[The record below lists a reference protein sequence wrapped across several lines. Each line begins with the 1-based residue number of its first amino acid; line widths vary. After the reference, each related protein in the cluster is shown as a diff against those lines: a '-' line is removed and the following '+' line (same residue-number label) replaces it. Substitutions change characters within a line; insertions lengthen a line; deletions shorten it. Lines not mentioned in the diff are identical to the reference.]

1 MGPKLTHLDNSEEMQ
16 EKLKNSSDLLERRKK
31 KKTLLSN
38 LIKRVLSQSTNSQIP
53 GLLNL
58 PENILIAILEYIPND
73 IANLLTVSGSW
84 YFKWSEVIEHSFNP
98 IESGFATMHSHL
110 ITFKKSYLH
119 YDKIAA
125 SGKEGFRVDRV
136 LVAEI
141 LPILS
146 NYTMKLRYNYKYFK
160 SELSYSAEF
169 KIDCV
174 DKGKRSIWVHRDES
188 RAHSK
193 DSSIIKAYCQ
203 QIPTVCVG
211 DNIELTINWFSLF
224 GLLRM
229 SSIVW
234 QPPIL
239 HNSKILLKAIQSVSE
254 DEYTKKKKHLYRVS
268 RLCEAEIN
276 CSEWY
281 DSKYYPI
288 HKQAKV
294 IDEFLPFLK
303 LIKFE
308 FTGSE
313 VIVSKST
320 YRAERPGVVPD
331 SLLNIGVWVEILP
344 ENSESRQEVKRL
356 GLLYDRHLPIRL
368 RVGDELVVYVSR

>member
-1 MGPKLTHLDNSEEMQ
+1 MGPKLTHIEDSEEIKF
-16 EKLKNSSDLLERRKK
+16 KLKTSSELQERRNKK
-31 KKTLLSN
+31 KKVLSN
-38 LIKRVLSQSTNSQIP
+38 LIKRVLIQSTSKQSPVLI
-53 GLLNL
+53 NL
-58 PENILIAILEYIPND
+58 PDNILVSILEFIPND
-73 IANLLTVSGSW
+73 IINLLTVSACW
-84 YFKWSEVIEHSFNP
+84 YFKWTEVIEHCFNP
-98 IESGFATMHSHL
+98 IESGFANIHSHL

-136 LVAEI
+136 LVAEV

-146 NYTMKLRYNYKYFK
+146 NYTMKLRYNYKYFR

-174 DKGKRSIWVHRDES
+174 PKGKRNIWVHRDES
-188 RAHSK
+188 RGPGR
-193 DSSIIKAYCQ
+193 DGSIIRAYCQ

-211 DNIELTINWFSLF
+211 DNIELAINWFSLF
-224 GLLRM
+224 GLLRL

-239 HNSKILLKAIQSVSE
+239 HNSKLLLKTIQSVSE
-254 DEYTKKKKHLYRVS
+254 DEIIKKKKHLYRVS
-268 RLCEAEIN
+268 RLCETEIN

-288 HKQAKV
+288 HKQAV
-294 IDEFLPFLK
+294 IVDDFLPFLK

-313 VIVSKST
+313 VVVSKST
-320 YRAERPGVVPD
+320 FKALREGVVPE
-331 SLLNIGVWVEILP
+331 SLLSIGVWVEIIQ
-344 ENSESRQEVKRL
+344 EKSELRQEVKRL